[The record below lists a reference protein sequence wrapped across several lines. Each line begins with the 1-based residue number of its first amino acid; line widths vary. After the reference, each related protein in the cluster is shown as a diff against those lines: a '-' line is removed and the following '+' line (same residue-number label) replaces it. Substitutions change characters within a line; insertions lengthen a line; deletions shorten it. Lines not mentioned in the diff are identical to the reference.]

1 MFAFLPL
8 CLPSSNYLNI
18 VRFACSQACFDTQE
32 LPEDAPQNRSQN
44 GWVVVEVSPS
54 YVRFSPL
61 CSPPSQYLNIVRF
74 ACSQAR
80 LDTQG
85 LPEDA
90 PQNGSQNGWVV
101 VEVSA

>member
-1 MFAFLPL
+1 MNVRFFTLML
-8 CLPSSNYLNI
+8 TLFSFYLNI
-18 VRFACSQACFDTQE
+18 VRFACSQARFDTQE
-32 LPEDAPQNRSQN
+32 LPEDAPQN

-54 YVRFSPL
+54 YVRFLPL
-61 CSPPSQYLNIVRF
+61 CSPPSQFLNIVRF

-80 LDTQG
+80 LDTQE

-101 VEVSA
+101 VEVRA